1 MIGKIIGGQLAE
13 PSRNEREKIVIANP
27 TDEMLKFIMGYKD
40 VQMSEKPEYDP
51 ETQYLKQ
58 ICTEDESSISVSWE
72 ISEIPKESEAEEL
85 QTEETE
91 G

>member
-27 TDEMLKFIMGYKD
+27 TDEMLKLIMGYKD

-58 ICTEDESSISVSWE
+58 ICTEDENGISVSWE
-72 ISEIPKESEAEEL
+72 VSEIPKQL